1 MLDDF
6 REWLSD
12 YLRYFMLGG
21 AILLVVLVVVLTFR
35 ACSGGKKD
43 DNTPQDTQKIEQEV
57 TPTAAPQKDEKDE
70 VTNPLTENDG
80 EVAQLIKDYYKAF
93 GEKDIEGLQK
103 IVTDLSPTDE
113 AKIENAKDY
122 IEGYEVTKVYTKAGL
137 EENSYVAYACYE
149 LKCSGIETAVPMLS
163 QLYVVTDNDGKL
175 LINASEE
182 NNEEVKAYMV
192 EQQKD
197 NDVVELKHSVK
208 EAYDKAQKDDTALAD
223 FLAGLGEETSEKVG
237 SIMTV
242 TKGCNVRAEAS
253 SDADIIGGYDEGD
266 EVEVLG
272 TSGEWYEIEYE
283 GSTGYIHN
291 SLLE

>member
-21 AILLVVLVVVLTFR
+21 AILLIVLVIALTVR
-35 ACSGGKKD
+35 VCSGGKKEED
-43 DNTPQDTQKIEQEV
+43 TPKETQNTEQQITPTETPQKEEED
-57 TPTAAPQKDEKDE
+57 
-70 VTNPLTENDG
+70 TNPLTENDG
-80 EVAQLIKDYYKAF
+80 EVATLIKEYYKAF

-182 NNEEVKAYMV
+182 NNAEVKEYMV

-197 NDVVELKHSVK
+197 ADVVELKRTVK
-208 EAYDKAQKDDTALAD
+208 EAYDKAQEEDEALAE
-223 FLAGLGEETSEKVG
+223 FLAGLGEETSEKG
-237 SIMTV
+237 SAMTV
-242 TKGCNVRAEAS
+242 TEGCNVRAEAS
-253 SDADIIGGYDEGD
+253 SDSEIIGGYDEGA
-266 EVEVLG
+266 EVEVFG
-272 TSGEWYEIEYE
+272 TVGEWYEVDYE
-283 GSTGYIHN
+283 GETGYIHN